1 MSGTCFEG
9 ILAMKVACRFMG
21 VRIRFRVTVGVFSE
35 HLRGAFAR
43 GAREN
48 HRWGVGLIFLSRF
61 RGVNVP
67 GESLSYWVRN
77 CRL

>member
-1 MSGTCFEG
+1 
-9 ILAMKVACRFMG
+9 MKVACRFMG

-48 HRWGVGLIFLSRF
+48 HRWGGIDFSFSVSWSEC
-61 RGVNVP
+61 P
-67 GESLSYWVRN
+67 GRILELLGAELPFVKTSGCLRN
-77 CRL
+77 